1 MGRTS
6 NQKSIAVR
14 VLRFGRKVVGRFRH
28 HRAGRAAFFNVLS
41 GRRPAAARK
50 SMNNSQIA
58 TEFERLADLLE
69 FQGANPFR
77 IRAYRGGARVIRD
90 SAEDIA
96 VLARQDPGRLRQ
108 LDGIGKAVA
117 EKCVDLVTTG
127 EIPQLAELL
136 QEIPASV
143 LEILRVPGLG
153 AKRAAMIYQ
162 HLGVDTL
169 DALRL
174 ACESGQ
180 VRGLKGFGPKTEQT
194 ILDGL
199 SLAAAA
205 GQRIYWAQ
213 ADELAAAIREHLSSC
228 PSVTSLELAGSYRRG
243 KETVGDLDILVVS
256 ESADEV
262 MDRLA
267 ALAGCASVLLRG
279 ETKMSIRLDSGFQ
292 VDLRVVPAQSF
303 GAALQYFTGSKE
315 HNVAVRERA
324 RQRGLKVN
332 EWGVFQVV
340 DGQEDYLAGATEEE
354 VYKALGLPC
363 ITPELRESREEF
375 KWAEAGALPELVE
388 LCDIRGDLH
397 MHTTATDG
405 KASLEEMVSAAR
417 ARGLEY
423 IAITDHSKRVTMAN
437 GLDAA
442 RLRQQWSEIDRINR
456 ELRGEFTVLKG
467 LECDILEK
475 GGLDLPDDVLAE
487 GDWVLASIHYGQKQS
502 RAQITERLLE
512 AVENP
517 CIAAIAHPT
526 GRLLN
531 RRAPYELD
539 VEALFQAVRAY
550 GKILELNANPARL
563 DLNDV
568 YCAAAREQ
576 HIPIVINSDAHSVA
590 GLDVMRYGVVQAR
603 RGGLTRNDVANARSW
618 RELQEIVSPA
628 RDS

>member
-1 MGRTS
+1 
-6 NQKSIAVR
+6 
-14 VLRFGRKVVGRFRH
+14 
-28 HRAGRAAFFNVLS
+28 
-41 GRRPAAARK
+41 
-50 SMNNSQIA
+50 MNNSQIA

-77 IRAYRGGARVIRD
+77 IRAYRTGARVIRD
-90 SAEDIA
+90 SPEDVA
-96 VLARQDPGRLRQ
+96 VLAAQDTKRLRQ
-108 LDGIGKAVA
+108 LAGVGKAVA
-117 EKCVDLVTTG
+117 EKCMELVNTG

-162 HLGVDTL
+162 QLKVETL

-174 ACESGQ
+174 ACETGQ
-180 VRGLKGFGPKTEQT
+180 VRALKGFGPKMEQT
-194 ILDGL
+194 ILEGL
-199 SLAAAA
+199 ALAAAA
-205 GQRIYWAQ
+205 GKRIYWAR
-213 ADELAAAIREHLSSC
+213 ADELAQSIREHLSSC

-243 KETVGDLDILVVS
+243 KETIGDLDVLVVS
-256 ESADEV
+256 ECADEV
-262 MDRLA
+262 MDQLA
-267 ALAGCASVLLRG
+267 VLTGCASVLLRG
-279 ETKMSIRLDSGFQ
+279 ETKMSIRLESGFQ
-292 VDLRVVPAQSF
+292 VDLRVVPARSF

-315 HNVAVRERA
+315 HNVVVRERA
-324 RQRGLKVN
+324 RERGLKVN

-340 DGQEDYLAGATEEE
+340 DGQEDYLAGATEEA
-354 VYKALGLPC
+354 VYETLGLPF
-363 ITPELRESREEF
+363 IAPELRESREEF
-375 KWAEAGALPELVE
+375 KWAEAGTLPQLLE

-405 KASLEEMVSAAR
+405 KASLEEMVTAAR
-417 ARGLEY
+417 LRGLEY

-437 GLDAA
+437 GLDAV
-442 RLRQQWSEIDRINR
+442 RLREQWNEIDRIN
-456 ELRGEFTVLKG
+456 LDLQGKFTVLKG

-517 CIAAIAHPT
+517 WIAAIAHPT

-568 YCAAAREQ
+568 YCAAARAQ
-576 HIPIVINSDAHSVA
+576 QIPIVINSDAHSVA
-590 GLDVMRYGVVQAR
+590 GLDVMRYGVLQAR
-603 RGGLTRNDVANARSW
+603 RGGLTKNDVANTRGW
-618 RELQEIVSPA
+618 LDLQQMMAPA
-628 RDS
+628 SNS